1 MAIVGKHVVAV
12 WMVLC
17 FLAGVAYCAYRRTQ
31 LREKFGIAG
40 APHLL
45 HGALPVRL
53 SLSCCRH
60 ALCLLVRGCST
71 PCCLQQSLL
80 VCLFLACCRHAL
92 CLLVRAPI
100 TPCFLRRM
108 CAESG
113 TGAVTAAEMS
123 LLSSQA
129 AALETSAHGYGVAP
143 APSAR

>member
-1 MAIVGKHVVAV
+1 MLREQRMAADVLGRDETTEMRRRALLRPYFECAECQVAIVGKHVVAV

-45 HGALPVRL
+45 HGALPVSL

-60 ALCLLVRGCST
+60 ALCLLVRGPIT

-80 VCLFLACCRHAL
+80 VCLFTAYCRHTL
-92 CLLVRAPI
+92 CLLVP
-100 TPCFLRRM
+100 P
-108 CAESG
+108 
-113 TGAVTAAEMS
+113 
-123 LLSSQA
+123 
-129 AALETSAHGYGVAP
+129 
-143 APSAR
+143 

>member
-40 APHLL
+40 ALRLL
-45 HGALPVRL
+45 HGALPVSL

-60 ALCLLVRGCST
+60 ALCLS
-71 PCCLQQSLL
+71 
-80 VCLFLACCRHAL
+80 A
-92 CLLVRAPI
+92 RAPI
-100 TPCFLRRM
+100 TPCLLQQMR
-108 CAESG
+108 AESG
-113 TGAVTAAEMS
+113 TGALTAAEIS

-129 AALETSAHGYGVAP
+129 AALETSARGCGVAP